1 MPADLNRVTLVGR
14 LTRDP
19 ELRHTQGG
27 DPVCS
32 IRLAVSSRARAM
44 RAGNWGDRSNYF
56 DVTVFGRQAETASTY
71 LAKGRRIGVDGR
83 LSWRE
88 WQAQDG
94 SKRQSVE
101 VIANDVFFLDSRGEG
116 GGGGGGAQQGAGGR
130 RRGETPPRPPA
141 AGRRGGRQRRAA
153 TRPTTTRRCPS
164 RASEREARGLPG
176 VARVLEP
183 VEQGEQADRLP
194 SPEAAPSGDLP
205 QDAGRGEAVDR
216 LPGRF
221 PGSAGELRG
230 VTPGRGSAAPGGAR

>member
-32 IRLAVSSRARAM
+32 IRLAVSSRSRDET
-44 RAGNWGDRSNYF
+44 GNWGDRSNYF
-56 DVTVFGRQAETASTY
+56 DITVFGRQAETASTY

-94 SKRQSVE
+94 SKRQNVE

-116 GGGGGGAQQGAGGR
+116 GGGGEGAQQGAGW
-130 RRGETPPRPPA
+130 GE
-141 AGRRGGRQRRAA
+141 RQG
-153 TRPTTTRRCPS
+153 S
-164 RASEREARGLPG
+164 
-176 VARVLEP
+176 
-183 VEQGEQADRLP
+183 
-194 SPEAAPSGDLP
+194 EAAPAPAPAAVGAATGNGDSDGASGD
-205 QDAGRGEAVDR
+205 DAEV
-216 LPGRF
+216 PF
-221 PGSAGELRG
+221 
-230 VTPGRGSAAPGGAR
+230 

>member
-19 ELRHTQGG
+19 ELRHTGGG
-27 DPVCS
+27 DPICS
-32 IRLAVSSRARAM
+32 IRLAVSSRSRDEG
-44 RAGNWGDRSNYF
+44 GNWGDRSNYF

-116 GGGGGGAQQGAGGR
+116 GEGGGGWS
-130 RRGETPPRPPA
+130 
-141 AGRRGGRQRRAA
+141 QRRTADDLA
-153 TRPTTTRRCPS
+153 
-164 RASEREARGLPG
+164 
-176 VARVLEP
+176 P
-183 VEQGEQADRLP
+183 VGA
-194 SPEAAPSGDLP
+194 
-205 QDAGRGEAVDR
+205 
-216 LPGRF
+216 
-221 PGSAGELRG
+221 
-230 VTPGRGSAAPGGAR
+230 AAPGGGSSANGGAEETDIPF